1 MAELS
6 PDVISIIYIIGL
18 FALLYFLLIRPQQ
31 VRQKKHAEMIRNLQ
45 VNDEVI
51 TAGGILGTIVKVKD
65 NTVIL
70 RVADNVRIELLKGSV
85 AQVTKIG
92 GGEQA

>member
-1 MAELS
+1 MAKLS

-31 VRQKKHAEMIRNLQ
+31 VRQKKHAEMIKNLQ

-51 TAGGILGTIVKVKD
+51 TAGGILGTVVKVKD

-85 AQVTKIG
+85 AQVTRTG
-92 GGEQA
+92 GGEQG